1 MTGLSSFGNSRLQT
15 EARPAQSFA
24 LIKADNGIKY
34 KDVESS
40 VEQSAAPPFIE
51 TFAQEIDLVL

>member
-1 MTGLSSFGNSRLQT
+1 MSAFGRLETIGFKLSPPG
-15 EARPAQSFA
+15 QSFA

-40 VEQSAAPPFIE
+40 AG
-51 TFAQEIDLVL
+51 